1 MFNRIKASRKWSPL
15 PCACF
20 FICVATLAAVLL
32 WNVVPYTIENTMQ
45 VFENVSTNL
54 SYKSAAMSHTDVGH
68 ELLPP
73 TVSAKSAILFNART
87 GDIIYEKGKDDKA
100 YPASTTKILT
110 ALITIETLEKYH
122 SDISQKV
129 KVPKEAVGVEGSSI
143 YLKPNEEITIE
154 DLLYGLMLRSGND
167 AATALAYIIGG
178 TEENFVDMMNVRAS
192 ELGCKNTHFTNPSG
206 LFDENHYTT
215 AFDMA
220 LISQAAMKNETFR
233 TISAAQNWQSSRTTE
248 DYPFFTNKNKVIFQ
262 YEGGNGVKI
271 GYTEKSGRT
280 LVASALRDETQLI
293 CVVMNAPDW
302 FNDSYKLM
310 DYGFDE

>member
-1 MFNRIKASRKWSPL
+1 MFRKSIF
-15 PCACF
+15 CF
-20 FICVATLAAVLL
+20 LCIGLFSAMLV
-32 WNVVPYTIENTMQ
+32 WNVVPYTIENTLQ
-45 VFENVSTNL
+45 VISQAPSV
-54 SYKSAAMSHTDVGH
+54 MPHTDVGH
-68 ELLPP
+68 ELFPP
-73 TVSAKSAILFNART
+73 EISAKSAILFNADT
-87 GDIIYEKGKDDKA
+87 GDIVYEKNKEEKV

-122 SDISQKV
+122 SDITQTV
-129 KVPKEAVGVEGSSI
+129 QIPEEAVGKEGSSI
-143 YLKPNEEITIE
+143 YLKPNENITIE

-178 TEENFVDMMNVRAS
+178 TEENFVKMMNKKAND
-192 ELGCKNTHFTNPSG
+192 LGCKNTNFTNPSG

-220 LISQAAMKNETFR
+220 LISQAAMKNETFK
-233 TISAAQNWQSSRTTE
+233 TISSAKNWRSSRTTE

-280 LVASALRDETQLI
+280 LVASALRDGTQLI

-310 DYGFDE
+310 DYGFEK